1 MTRILFVV
9 ARDQPELYERAR
21 QSFEDFPEVEVI
33 ADRRRG
39 PYRSHNGS
47 VPDEHRG
54 GELRR
59 RNVDALL
66 RNPGWVVVRLTEP
79 ET

>member
-33 ADRRRG
+33 ADRRSG
-39 PYRSHNGS
+39 PYQSHNGP
-47 VPDEHRG
+47 VPAERRDG
-54 GELRR
+54 DLRR
-59 RNVDALL
+59 RNIDALL